1 MLKNKIYNYI
11 FIDIIKN
18 FLTILITFTLIAW
31 TVRAVNFLD
40 LMIEDGFSLNI
51 YAKYSLLNITTIA
64 SRFVSLSFLLA
75 LIISIIKFEKQQE
88 LLILWING
96 LNKIKI
102 ANIFLFIGFII
113 CIFQLILTTVINPTL
128 LNKSRAL
135 LRETE
140 SKQIN
145 SILKSNDFSDAFKSV
160 TFYIEEKNKNNELIN
175 IFIQDNNGSLQT
187 MLNEIGDSTNTT
199 IVAKKGIIRDQKL
212 ILNDGLIQTLNRKKE
227 IKNINFERTEL
238 SIENFNSRTII
249 QPKIQETSS
258 LALISCFVKDK
269 TNNLSI
275 CPYEKNYEIAL
286 ETISRRI
293 ASPLYIPL
301 ISIIISFLL
310 IYKKEKKFIF
320 LKKYF
325 LFTVVFLILIFTEI
339 LGRFSGI
346 SPKYALIYFFTP
358 LFMSLAIY
366 LLLIKN
372 LFLEKIIR

>member
-187 MLNEIGDSTNTT
+187 VLNEIGDSTNTT

-212 ILNDGLIQTLNRKKE
+212 ILNDGLIQTLNKK
-227 IKNINFERTEL
+227 KRN
-238 SIENFNSRTII
+238 
-249 QPKIQETSS
+249 
-258 LALISCFVKDK
+258 
-269 TNNLSI
+269 
-275 CPYEKNYEIAL
+275 
-286 ETISRRI
+286 
-293 ASPLYIPL
+293 
-301 ISIIISFLL
+301 
-310 IYKKEKKFIF
+310 
-320 LKKYF
+320 
-325 LFTVVFLILIFTEI
+325 
-339 LGRFSGI
+339 
-346 SPKYALIYFFTP
+346 
-358 LFMSLAIY
+358 
-366 LLLIKN
+366 
-372 LFLEKIIR
+372 

>member
-1 MLKNKIYNYI
+1 MLKNKIYNY
-11 FIDIIKN
+11 FFNDIIKN
-18 FLTILITFTLIAW
+18 FFTILITFTLIAW

-40 LMIEDGFSLNI
+40 LMVEDGFSLNI
-51 YAKYSLLNITTIA
+51 YITYSLLNITTIA
-64 SRFVSLSFLLA
+64 SRFISLSFLLA

-96 LNKIKI
+96 LNKLKI
-102 ANIFLFIGFII
+102 ANIFLYIGFIL
-113 CIFQLILTTVINPTL
+113 CIFQFTLTTIINPTL

-160 TFYIEEKNKNNELIN
+160 TFYIEKKNKNNELIN
-175 IFIQDNNGSLQT
+175 IFIQDDNGSLQT
-187 MLNEIGDSTNTT
+187 MLNEISDSTNTT
-199 IVAKKGIIRDQKL
+199 IVAKKGIIIDQKL
-212 ILNDGLIQTLNRKKE
+212 ILIDGSIQTLNKNKE
-227 IKNINFERTEL
+227 VKNINFEKTEL
-238 SIENFNSRTII
+238 STDNFNSRTII
-249 QPKIQETSS
+249 QPKIQETST
-258 LALISCFVKDK
+258 LNLISCFAKDK
-269 TNNLSI
+269 KIYVGI
-275 CPYEKNYEIAL
+275 CPFDNYNEIAL

-325 LFTVVFLILIFTEI
+325 LFCVVFLILILSEI

-346 SPKYALIYFFTP
+346 SFNYALIYFLFP
-358 LFMSLAIY
+358 LVISAVIY
-366 LLLIKN
+366 LLLVKN
-372 LFLEKIIR
+372 LLLEKIS

>member
-212 ILNDGLIQTLNRKKE
+212 ILNDGLIQTLNKKKE

-269 TNNLSI
+269 TIYLSI
-275 CPYEKNYEIAL
+275 CPYEKNNEIAL

-310 IYKKEKKFIF
+310 IYKKEKKLIF

-346 SPKYALIYFFTP
+346 SPKYALIYFLTP
-358 LFMSLAIY
+358 LFMSLIIY

>member
-212 ILNDGLIQTLNRKKE
+212 ILNDGLIQTLNKKKE

-269 TNNLSI
+269 TIYLSI
-275 CPYEKNYEIAL
+275 CPYEKNNEIAL

-310 IYKKEKKFIF
+310 IYKKEKKLIF

-346 SPKYALIYFFTP
+346 SPKYALIYFLTP
-358 LFMSLAIY
+358 LIMSLVIY

>member
-187 MLNEIGDSTNTT
+187 VLNEIGDSTNTT

-212 ILNDGLIQTLNRKKE
+212 ILNDGLIQTLNKKKE

-258 LALISCFVKDK
+258 LALINCLVKDK
-269 TNNLSI
+269 TNYLSI
-275 CPYEKNYEIAL
+275 CPYEKNNEIAL

-325 LFTVVFLILIFTEI
+325 LFTVVFLILIFTEM

-346 SPKYALIYFFTP
+346 SPKYALIYFLTP
-358 LFMSLAIY
+358 LIMSLVIY

>member
-51 YAKYSLLNITTIA
+51 YTKYSFLNITTIA

-113 CIFQLILTTVINPTL
+113 CIFQLILTTVINPSL
-128 LNKSRAL
+128 LNKSRTL

-145 SILKSNDFSDAFKSV
+145 SVLKSNDFSDAFKSV
-160 TFYIEEKNKNNELIN
+160 TFYIEEKNKNNELKN
-175 IFIQDNNGSLQT
+175 IFIQDNNGSLRT
-187 MLNEIGDSTNTT
+187 MLNEIGNSTNTT
-199 IVAKKGIIRDQKL
+199 IVAKRGIIRDQKL
-212 ILNDGLIQTLNRKKE
+212 ILNDGFIQTLNKKKE
-227 IKNINFERTEL
+227 VKNINFERTEL

-249 QPKIQETSS
+249 QPKIQETST
-258 LALISCFVKDK
+258 LALVSCFVNDK
-269 TNNLSI
+269 KNYLSI
-275 CPYEKNYEIAL
+275 CPYEKNYQIAL

-293 ASPLYIPL
+293 ASPLYIPM

-310 IYKKEKKFIF
+310 IYKKEKKFNF

-325 LFTVVFLILIFTEI
+325 LFTTVFLILIFTEI
-339 LGRFSGI
+339 LGRFSGF
-346 SPKYALIYFFTP
+346 STKYALIYFLSP
-358 LFMSLAIY
+358 LIMSLVIY
-366 LLLIKN
+366 LLLIKS
-372 LFLEKIIR
+372 LLLEKIIR

>member
-1 MLKNKIYNYI
+1 
-11 FIDIIKN
+11 
-18 FLTILITFTLIAW
+18 
-31 TVRAVNFLD
+31 
-40 LMIEDGFSLNI
+40 MIEDGFSLNI

-212 ILNDGLIQTLNRKKE
+212 ILNDGLIQTLNKKKE

-269 TNNLSI
+269 TNYLSI
-275 CPYEKNYEIAL
+275 CPYEKNNEIAL

-310 IYKKEKKFIF
+310 IYKKEKKLIF

-346 SPKYALIYFFTP
+346 SPKYALIYFLTP
-358 LFMSLAIY
+358 LIMSLVIY

>member
-51 YAKYSLLNITTIA
+51 YAKYSLLNITTIS

-88 LLILWING
+88 FLILWING

-113 CIFQLILTTVINPTL
+113 CIFQLILTTIINPTL

-145 SILKSNDFSDAFKSV
+145 SVLKSNDFSDAFKSV

-199 IVAKKGIIRDQKL
+199 IVAKKGIIKDQKL
-212 ILNDGLIQTLNRKKE
+212 ILNDGLIQTLNKKKE
-227 IKNINFERTEL
+227 VKNINFERTEL

-249 QPKIQETSS
+249 QPKIQETST
-258 LALISCFVKDK
+258 LALISCFVNSKK
-269 TNNLSI
+269 NYLSI
-275 CPYEKNYEIAL
+275 CPYEKNHEIAL

-325 LFTVVFLILIFTEI
+325 LFTIVFLILVITEI

-346 SPKYALIYFFTP
+346 VT
-358 LFMSLAIY
+358 
-366 LLLIKN
+366 
-372 LFLEKIIR
+372 

>member
-113 CIFQLILTTVINPTL
+113 CIFQLILTTVINPML

-160 TFYIEEKNKNNELIN
+160 TFYIEEKNKNNELLN

-187 MLNEIGDSTNTT
+187 VLNEIGDSTNTT

-212 ILNDGLIQTLNRKKE
+212 ILNDGLIQTLNKKKE

-269 TNNLSI
+269 TNYLSI
-275 CPYEKNYEIAL
+275 CPYEKNNEIAL

-310 IYKKEKKFIF
+310 IYKKEKKLIF

-358 LFMSLAIY
+358 LFMSLVIY

>member
-51 YAKYSLLNITTIA
+51 YTKYSLLNITTIA
-64 SRFVSLSFLLA
+64 SRFVSLSFLIA

-102 ANIFLFIGFII
+102 ANIFLFVGFII

-187 MLNEIGDSTNTT
+187 VLNEIGDSTNTT

-212 ILNDGLIQTLNRKKE
+212 ILNNGLIQTLNEKKE
-227 IKNINFERTEL
+227 IKNIAFERTEL
-238 SIENFNSRTII
+238 NIGNFNSRTII
-249 QPKIQETSS
+249 QPKIQETST
-258 LALISCFVKDK
+258 LVLIGCFAKNKKDYSK
-269 TNNLSI
+269 I
-275 CPYEKNYEIAL
+275 CPYENNYEIAL
-286 ETISRRI
+286 ETISKRI
-293 ASPLYIPL
+293 ASPLYIPV

-310 IYKKEKKFIF
+310 IYKKEKKFTF

-325 LFTVVFLILIFTEI
+325 LFIIVFLILVVTEI

-346 SPKYALIYFFTP
+346 SFNYALIYFLTP
-358 LFMSLAIY
+358 LAMSLVIY
-366 LLLIKN
+366 LFLIKN
-372 LFLEKIIR
+372 LFLEKTTR

>member
-102 ANIFLFIGFII
+102 ANIFLLIGFII
-113 CIFQLILTTVINPTL
+113 CVFQLILTIVINPTL
-128 LNKSRAL
+128 LNKSRTL
-135 LRETE
+135 LRDAE

-145 SILKSNDFSDAFKSV
+145 SILKSNDFSDAFQSV

-175 IFIQDNNGSLQT
+175 LFIQDNNGSLQT
-187 MLNEIGDSTNTT
+187 MLNEIGQSTNTT
-199 IVAKKGIIRDQKL
+199 IVAKKGIVSDQKL
-212 ILNDGLIQTLNRKKE
+212 ILYDGLIQTLNKKKE
-227 IKNINFERTEL
+227 VKNINFEKTEL
-238 SIENFNSRTII
+238 SIENFISRTIT
-249 QPKIQETSS
+249 QPKIQETST
-258 LALISCFVKDK
+258 LDLISCFAKNKKDYSK
-269 TNNLSI
+269 I
-275 CPYEKNYEIAL
+275 CAYEKNYEIVL

-293 ASPLYIPL
+293 ASPLYVPV
-301 ISIIISFLL
+301 ISMIISFLL

-325 LFTVVFLILIFTEI
+325 LFSVVFLMLVITEVF
-339 LGRFSGI
+339 GRFSGI
-346 SPKYALIYFFTP
+346 SFNYALIYFLTP
-358 LFMSLAIY
+358 LVMSLVIY
-366 LLLIKN
+366 LFLIKN
-372 LFLEKIIR
+372 LFLEKINI

>member
-1 MLKNKIYNYI
+1 MLKNKIYNY
-11 FIDIIKN
+11 FFNDIIKN
-18 FLTILITFTLIAW
+18 FFTILITFTLIAW

-40 LMIEDGFSLNI
+40 LMVEDGFSLNI
-51 YAKYSLLNITTIA
+51 YITYSLLNITTIA
-64 SRFVSLSFLLA
+64 SRFISLSFLLA

-96 LNKIKI
+96 LNKLKI
-102 ANIFLFIGFII
+102 ANIFLYIGFIL
-113 CIFQLILTTVINPTL
+113 CIFQFTLTTIINPTL

-175 IFIQDNNGSLQT
+175 IFIQDDNGSLQT
-187 MLNEIGDSTNTT
+187 MLNEISDSTNTT
-199 IVAKKGIIRDQKL
+199 IVAKKGIIIDQKL
-212 ILNDGLIQTLNRKKE
+212 ILIDGSIQTLNKNKE
-227 IKNINFERTEL
+227 VKNINFEKTEL
-238 SIENFNSRTII
+238 STDNFNSRTII
-249 QPKIQETSS
+249 QPKIQETST
-258 LALISCFVKDK
+258 LNLISCFAKDK
-269 TNNLSI
+269 KIYVGI
-275 CPYEKNYEIAL
+275 CTFDNYNEIAL

-325 LFTVVFLILIFTEI
+325 LFCVVFLILILSEI

-346 SPKYALIYFFTP
+346 SFNYALIYFLLP
-358 LFMSLAIY
+358 LVISAIIY
-366 LLLIKN
+366 LLLVKN
-372 LFLEKIIR
+372 LLLEKIS

>member
-51 YAKYSLLNITTIA
+51 YTKYSLLNITTIA

-102 ANIFLFIGFII
+102 ANVFLFIGFII
-113 CIFQLILTTVINPTL
+113 CIFQLTLTTIINPTL

-212 ILNDGLIQTLNRKKE
+212 ILNDGLIQTLNKKKE
-227 IKNINFERTEL
+227 VKNINFERTEL

-249 QPKIQETSS
+249 EPKIQETST

-269 TNNLSI
+269 RNYLST
-275 CPYEKNYEIAL
+275 CPYEQNFEIAL

-325 LFTVVFLILIFTEI
+325 LFTVVFLILVFTEI

-346 SPKYALIYFFTP
+346 SPNYALVYFLIP
-358 LFMSLAIY
+358 LFMSLVIY

-372 LFLEKIIR
+372 LFLEKIIK

>member
-212 ILNDGLIQTLNRKKE
+212 ILNDGLIQTLNKKKE

-269 TNNLSI
+269 TNYLSI
-275 CPYEKNYEIAL
+275 CHYEKNNEIAL

-310 IYKKEKKFIF
+310 IYKKEKKLIF

-346 SPKYALIYFFTP
+346 SPKYALIYFLTP
-358 LFMSLAIY
+358 LIMSLVIY